1 MTDKEVT
8 QRAEGA
14 KVAADV
20 GSTGSSF
27 TAYLVKCLPSINKQ
41 RLSTVR
47 SKYSSIRRTM
57 FMGVNALDYGV
68 VRTTLTHIRS
78 DDM

>member
-8 QRAEGA
+8 QRAVGA

-20 GSTGSSF
+20 GSIGSPF
-27 TAYLVKCLPSINKQ
+27 RAYRHECLLSINKQ
-41 RLSTVR
+41 RLNTVR

-57 FMGVNALDYGV
+57 FMGVNALGYGV
-68 VRTTLTHIRS
+68 VRT
-78 DDM
+78 

>member
-27 TAYLVKCLPSINKQ
+27 TAYLVECLPSINKQ
-41 RLSTVR
+41 RLNSTIAMLVDTAHHVYGCER
-47 SKYSSIRRTM
+47 TRLWRREKY
-57 FMGVNALDYGV
+57 
-68 VRTTLTHIRS
+68 TTTY
-78 DDM
+78 